1 MSDTEQKQQTED
13 PYVRQGELNARQRAD
28 AIGIQK
34 QHEQVSKHKFNPGFH
49 KETSDPDLDS
59 EKWDWL
65 ENELGPKTSRA
76 HVLGDLP
83 EEHGEV
89 QSLLN
94 RNAAERFIA
103 EREWGYLLKKNPAV
117 AAVYMGVQP
126 GEGAI
131 LEPSKWLDDPAA
143 VLPLENAEAQRAVR
157 DAYEA
162 LTTRES
168 LAQEGKWAD
177 ALTTA
182 TTETIHSDQVDE
194 DVSETSRRLS
204 GVFR

>member
-1 MSDTEQKQQTED
+1 MSEQEQRQDD
-13 PYVRQGELNARQRAD
+13 PYKRKGELNARQRAD
-28 AIGIQK
+28 HVGIQK
-34 QHEQVSKHKFNPGFH
+34 QHEQVAKHKFNPGFH
-49 KETSDPDLDS
+49 QETSKPDLDS
-59 EKWDWL
+59 DKWDWL

-83 EEHGEV
+83 KEHGEA
-89 QSLLN
+89 QALLN

-117 AAVYMGVQP
+117 AAVFQGIENP
-126 GEGAI
+126 PDI
-131 LEPSKWLDDPAA
+131 LNPRTWLDAKGA
-143 VLPLENAEAQRAVR
+143 VTPFEHPEWKRAVR

-162 LTTRES
+162 LSTRES

-194 DVSETSRRLS
+194 DVSETTRRLS
-204 GVFR
+204 GVLR